1 MSRVLVLLPPSGP
14 ASNTSTI
21 SASASVSVF
30 VIELVAASHGRAEY
44 KRCEAAPDPQQ
55 PEDYAEFECG
65 GERGEFVYI
74 RLVFG
79 QIQNH
84 VQNNVKYSK
93 LKTQGKLISVQGN
106 I

>member
-14 ASNTSTI
+14 ASHTST
-21 SASASVSVF
+21 STSSSSSASVSVF
-30 VIELVAASHGRAEY
+30 VIELVAATHGRAEY

-55 PEDYAEFECG
+55 PDYAEFECG

-79 QIQNH
+79 Q
-84 VQNNVKYSK
+84 NNVKYSK
-93 LKTQGKLISVQGN
+93 LKTQGKLILVEGN

>member
-14 ASNTSTI
+14 ASNTST
-21 SASASVSVF
+21 STSASVSVF
-30 VIELVAASHGRAEY
+30 VIELVAATHGRAEY

-55 PEDYAEFECG
+55 PDYAEFECG

-74 RLVFG
+74 RLVFW
-79 QIQNH
+79 
-84 VQNNVKYSK
+84 QNNVKYSK
-93 LKTQGKLISVQGN
+93 LKTQGKLILVEGN

>member
-55 PEDYAEFECG
+55 PDYAEFECG

-79 QIQNH
+79 Q
-84 VQNNVKYSK
+84 
-93 LKTQGKLISVQGN
+93 KTENRN
-106 I
+106 IATSTLPRPQLANAG

>member
-55 PEDYAEFECG
+55 PDYAEFECG

-93 LKTQGKLISVQGN
+93 LKTQGKLIPVQGN

>member
-14 ASNTSTI
+14 ASNTSASNT

-30 VIELVAASHGRAEY
+30 VIELVAATHGRAEY

-55 PEDYAEFECG
+55 PDYAEFECG

-74 RLVFG
+74 RLVF
-79 QIQNH
+79 
-84 VQNNVKYSK
+84 
-93 LKTQGKLISVQGN
+93 
-106 I
+106 

>member
-14 ASNTSTI
+14 ASNTSTTT
-21 SASASVSVF
+21 SVSVF
-30 VIELVAASHGRAEY
+30 VIELVAATHGRAEY

-55 PEDYAEFECG
+55 PDYAEFECG

-79 QIQNH
+79 Q
-84 VQNNVKYSK
+84 NNVKYSK
-93 LKTQGKLISVQGN
+93 LKTQGKLILVEGN

>member
-14 ASNTSTI
+14 ASNTS
-21 SASASVSVF
+21 ASASVSVF
-30 VIELVAASHGRAEY
+30 VIELVAATHGRAEY

-55 PEDYAEFECG
+55 PDYAEFECG

-79 QIQNH
+79 Q
-84 VQNNVKYSK
+84 NNVKYSK
-93 LKTQGKLISVQGN
+93 LKTQGKLILVEGN